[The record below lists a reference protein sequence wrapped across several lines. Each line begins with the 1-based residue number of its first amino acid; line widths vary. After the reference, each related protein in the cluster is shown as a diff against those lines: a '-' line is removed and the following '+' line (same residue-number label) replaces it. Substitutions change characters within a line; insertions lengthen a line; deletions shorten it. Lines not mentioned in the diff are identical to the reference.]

1 MDQEKVI
8 ITQDQSGYWI
18 TTYNGS
24 LGPYGSYQAAQ
35 NIIDIRLFNSVGN
48 PYFLKRLRQVRD
60 VLNKCRNI
68 EIIEK
73 IAKLLNI

>member
-1 MDQEKVI
+1 MDQDKKE
-8 ITQDQSGYWI
+8 Y
-18 TTYNGS
+18 
-24 LGPYGSYQAAQ
+24 
-35 NIIDIRLFNSVGN
+35 
-48 PYFLKRLRQVRD
+48 LKKRIRQVRD